1 MTQHNQFDH
10 DFVEDSN
17 TSKNPEFSQIVAKRM
32 SRRTMLKGGT
42 GLTAAAFVPESDA
55 GWTCPKGWH
64 WTKNLFTIKKYA
76 RISDIID

>member
-1 MTQHNQFDH
+1 MTQHNHFDH

-42 GLTAAAFVPESDA
+42 GLTAAAFLAHCRS
-55 GWTCPKGWH
+55 
-64 WTKNLFTIKKYA
+64 
-76 RISDIID
+76 